1 MPEELIAIV
10 AIVFTF
16 GIPIAAILT
25 HHQRKMAEIIHKGRA
40 PMEASEVHALRVE
53 VAELRD
59 RLNEQT
65 LLLDRT
71 ATAVERLAAMS
82 LTPPQTP
89 ELQARIGDGSNG

>member
-1 MPEELIAIV
+1 MEEIVIPLFSIAV
-10 AIVFTF
+10 VF

-25 HHQRKMAEIIHKGRA
+25 HHQRKMAEIIHRGRG

-53 VAELRD
+53 VAQLRD

-71 ATAVERLAAMS
+71 ATAVERLAAQS
-82 LTPPQTP
+82 LAPPQTP
-89 ELQARIGDGSNG
+89 ELQARIGDGPNA